1 MITAVDANTKMVT
14 VGGTTEPMWKFW
26 RRSDALQLIDRA
38 LEQQNLVP
46 DLAVLEEARFD
57 SFKERKRYAD
67 WFIDFD
73 KFSEGT
79 WDLDIT
85 SDPRWP
91 RLVKMGEVETMSWED
106 FHLSVPGKE
115 AILERLK
122 TKANAVTD
130 TGATV
135 NPGALAFYTKFI
147 RLRPLRSTL
156 SETQEYYNVL
166 AEEYMTT
173 PKKMR
178 ANIVG
183 RILAC
188 QYVQSQDIPS
198 ISDDPLEEL
207 RHRLIEK

>member
-1 MITAVDANTKMVT
+1 MITAVNANTKEVT
-14 VGGTTEPMWKFW
+14 VGTTMEPMWKFW
-26 RRSDALQLIDRA
+26 RRPDALQLIDRA

-46 DLAVLEEARFD
+46 NLAVLEEARFD
-57 SFKERKRYAD
+57 SYKERKRYAD

-91 RLVKMGEVETMSWED
+91 RLVNMGEVETMSWED
-106 FHLSVPGKE
+106 FQLSVPGKE
-115 AILERLK
+115 AIVKRLENK
-122 TKANAVTD
+122 AVTKD
-130 TGATV
+130 GVILDASAHT
-135 NPGALAFYTKFI
+135 FYKDFI
-147 RLRPLRSTL
+147 SLRPLRSTL
-156 SETQEYYNVL
+156 SKTQEDYNVL

-173 PKKMR
+173 PKKLR
-178 ANIVG
+178 GNIVG
-183 RILAC
+183 RMLAC
-188 QYVQSQDIPS
+188 QYVQSLDIPS